1 MKTKTIHKPRPTKNF
16 TTFHN
21 EMLQD
26 ERISFASLGILAMML
41 SRPMDWTTRVEW
53 LYKQRREGK
62 RAIQLCLQE
71 LEDLGYLSRSKGR
84 SEDGR
89 IAPMIWRWEGTPSE
103 AWTSAGGTSAGGLT
117 PTKDRSYKAGDAGC
131 VAAAGGREG
140 TKKRKGGFVP
150 QHTRLVV
157 KRLPKYPQT
166 VEEFEEL
173 LQTYGLD
180 HDPDHDGNFWEEFT
194 NRGWKMPDGSPVT
207 DVGKLYESRLDHC
220 MSY

>member
-1 MKTKTIHKPRPTKNF
+1 MKTTTIHKPRPTKNF

-26 ERISFASLGILAMML
+26 TRLSYAALGILTMML
-41 SRPMDWTTRVEW
+41 SKPWDWKTYVDW
-53 LYKQRREGK
+53 LSTQRRERK
-62 RAIQLCLQE
+62 KEIQTCLKE
-71 LEDLGYLSRSKGR
+71 LESLGYLRRERMRGEKGKL
-84 SEDGR
+84 ST
-89 IAPMIWRWEGTPSE
+89 MIWHWEGTPSDGFPSDGS
-103 AWTSAGGTSAGGLT
+103 SADGEV
-117 PTKDRSYKAGDAGC
+117 PTTKNRVYKAGDAGC
-131 VAAAGGREG
+131 SASDGREG

-150 QHTRLVV
+150 QHTRSVV

-194 NRGWKMPDGSPVT
+194 KRGWKMPDGSPVK
-207 DVGKLYESRLDHC
+207 DVGKLYESRLEHC